1 MGNRRQIL
9 GTLVLF
15 AASLLAA
22 AAGPVARSQDAGLA
36 VIVHP
41 GAAVTELSRLELQ
54 AIFTSTLRFWP
65 NGTRIVAFNLPPRHP
80 HRVAFDRAVLRMD
93 GDQVVR
99 FWIDQRIRGAPRG
112 PRSVPNADLIPRVIA
127 RMSGGVGYAP
137 EARVPM
143 DGSVRIVARVR
154 GDEVLPGDPRSGSSR
169 RDHHAASL

>member
-1 MGNRRQIL
+1 MEKRRQIL
-9 GTLVLF
+9 GTLVLV

-54 AIFTSTLRFWP
+54 AIFTSTLRSGRTGP
-65 NGTRIVAFNLPPRHP
+65 ASSPSTSRRGTRTGSPSTGPCSAWTETRSS
-80 HRVAFDRAVLRMD
+80 
-93 GDQVVR
+93 R

-154 GDEVLPGDPRSGSSR
+154 ATRSCPAIPRSGSSR